1 MASKL
6 NNRVIG
12 ALAVV
17 YFVWSSTYLGIAIV
31 SHNVPPLLGAGTRF
45 VAAGLLLGVILMIL
59 RPPAKLKVTWR
70 ELAGACGT
78 GIMLLTIGI
87 GAVSLAVQYVPSG
100 AAAVL
105 VATEPLWIIS
115 LRAATGQR
123 PGRRTIV
130 GVVLGLVGVA
140 LLVWFVGADDPNP
153 GDGYINA
160 GPGTVIIWMI
170 VVLVATLVWSW
181 ASFDSPR
188 MAKQGWAPTDPFT
201 STFYQFLSSGI
212 VLLIIGFLIGENPA
226 SLLAVDSAVVA
237 VWALIVIGAV
247 AAFTCF
253 VWLLHNVPVSLVS
266 TYAYVNPAVA
276 VVLGFLVLSEPM
288 NVGVGAAI
296 AFVVAGVAL
305 VVSGES
311 HQAVEP

>member
-1 MASKL
+1 M
-6 NNRVIG
+6 G

-17 YFVWSSTYLGIAIV
+17 YFVWGSTYLGIAIV

-45 VAAGLLLGVILMIL
+45 VAAGLLLGVILMIF
-59 RPPAKLKVTWR
+59 RPLAKLRVTWR
-70 ELAGACGT
+70 EFCGACAT

-105 VATEPLWIIS
+105 VATEPLWIIC

-123 PGRRTIV
+123 PGRRTIG
-130 GVVLGLVGVA
+130 GVVLGLIGVA
-140 LLVWFVGADDPNP
+140 LLVWFVGADDPDP
-153 GDGYINA
+153 GYGYINA
-160 GPGTVIIWMI
+160 GPGTVVAWMV

-188 MAKQGWAPTDPFT
+188 LAERGWAPKDPFT
-201 STFYQFLSSGI
+201 STFYQFLASGAALLVIALLIGEDTSSLMAVSSGI
-212 VLLIIGFLIGENPA
+212 I
-226 SLLAVDSAVVA
+226 VVW
-237 VWALIVIGAV
+237 VLIVVGAV

-288 NVGVGAAI
+288 NLGVGAAI
-296 AFVVAGVAL
+296 VFVVAGVAL

-311 HQAVEP
+311 RRPVTSLDEPVPPDR